1 MSKETLDQFI
11 QKVTDNEELQ
21 TWIGEEM
28 DTDAFIA
35 LGAEHGCEFSV
46 EDLVE
51 NAELSDD
58 ELDGVAGGAYE
69 VLPPVALPSSL
80 SFCSLEVD
88 LSPIV
93 IEGLKYPHPHRREF
107 KDRTT

>member
-11 QKVTDNEELQ
+11 QKVTDDEELQ

-51 NAELSDD
+51 NAELSDE
-58 ELDGVAGGAYE
+58 ELDGVAGG
-69 VLPPVALPSSL
+69 LNGWH
-80 SFCSLEVD
+80 
-88 LSPIV
+88 
-93 IEGLKYPHPHRREF
+93 IEMFTGKAVKGDVKFRIGE
-107 KDRTT
+107 RTTQFIYKNGSMSACN

>member
-1 MSKETLDQFI
+1 MSKESLEQFI
-11 QKVTDNEELQ
+11 QKVADSNKLQ
-21 TWIGEEM
+21 TRIGQRIDVESL
-28 DTDAFIA
+28 IV
-35 LGAEHGCEFSV
+35 LGAEHGCEFTA
-46 EDLVE
+46 EDLAD
-51 NAELSDD
+51 NAELSDE

-69 VLPPVALPSSL
+69 VLFPVALPSSL

>member
-11 QKVTDNEELQ
+11 QKVTDDEELQ

-51 NAELSDD
+51 NAELSDG
-58 ELDGVAGGAYE
+58 ELDGVAVS
-69 VLPPVALPSSL
+69 VLLPAGSFKGKISLTRFQDGNRLGFAVA
-80 SFCSLEVD
+80 E
-88 LSPIV
+88 
-93 IEGLKYPHPHRREF
+93 RN
-107 KDRTT
+107 TNNA